1 MSAAPF
7 PFTLEAATAL
17 LPITEAA
24 ALAQLEAPDAADD
37 EGEAEEREAAA
48 VLAMHQA
55 LLAAGLGGRLVAG
68 KGLGRVL
75 GRLYTGE
82 ELPVPPG
89 GRALDLAVDPL
100 EGTSYRPPPGERG
113 GGAVAV
119 LAAVPAAG
127 FLDPGPFFYMDKLVA
142 PPAAAGRVDPAAP
155 LPERLSAL
163 AAALGKAV
171 PDLAVAVLEK
181 PRHRPLL
188 AALERAGV
196 QPRLFPAGDVVLA
209 LQAAL
214 PEGPLD
220 ALMGTGGAGE
230 GLMAAAAAR
239 ALGALFHW
247 RFDPQL
253 PSEKRAA
260 AAAGLETRRW
270 RTLEEL
276 AAPAESLFIATGIR
290 DGDWLS
296 GVARGPGWLATES
309 FLLTGPG
316 GERHRLRRVR
326 PWPPP
331 LGREGAAP

>member
-1 MSAAPF
+1 MSAAPV

-17 LPITEAA
+17 LPVTEAA

-75 GRLYTGE
+75 GKLYTGE

-155 LPERLSAL
+155 LPERLAAL
-163 AAALGKAV
+163 APALG
-171 PDLAVAVLEK
+171 
-181 PRHRPLL
+181 L
-188 AALERAGV
+188 AAERV
-196 QPRLFPAGDVVLA
+196 HTERY
-209 LQAAL
+209 
-214 PEGPLD
+214 ED
-220 ALMGTGGAGE
+220 AT
-230 GLMAAAAAR
+230 AAAAS
-239 ALGALFHW
+239 
-247 RFDPQL
+247 P
-253 PSEKRAA
+253 P
-260 AAAGLETRRW
+260 ETQ
-270 RTLEEL
+270 
-276 AAPAESLFIATGIR
+276 G
-290 DGDWLS
+290 
-296 GVARGPGWLATES
+296 
-309 FLLTGPG
+309 FLLIGMVVMLPFILFYTAYSYWVFRGKLDPEKG
-316 GERHRLRRVR
+316 YH
-326 PWPPP
+326 
-331 LGREGAAP
+331 